1 MLHSTQKQGY
11 TVLANPTCK
20 QLTGLN
26 SFLKQAGR
34 WSRETYDNQNLA
46 IELSSPIT
54 SKHQP
59 HIPHLHR
66 ATMECYANGGLWAGV
81 RCPLCQGLSLTR
93 MVWAPPSSCT
103 FCWWVLPKKHRKDPI
118 GSWKLYIWKLYILT
132 FASCAFKSWI
142 TLVSCTFGNWV
153 TLGSCTFGSWITFES
168 CTFGSWTT
176 FGNWITFG
184 SCTFGIWKLCISH
197 LVAVAGGNLFPV
209 LTVESLLVW
218 KVHDIHSHCQT
229 REHRTT
235 PT

>member
-1 MLHSTQKQGY
+1 MLPVHCYCCLLWLRLWLRLKLKLRLKLWLMLMLHSTQKQGY

-93 MVWAPPSSCT
+93 MV
-103 FCWWVLPKKHRKDPI
+103 
-118 GSWKLYIWKLYILT
+118 
-132 FASCAFKSWI
+132 
-142 TLVSCTFGNWV
+142 
-153 TLGSCTFGSWITFES
+153 
-168 CTFGSWTT
+168 
-176 FGNWITFG
+176 
-184 SCTFGIWKLCISH
+184 
-197 LVAVAGGNLFPV
+197 
-209 LTVESLLVW
+209 
-218 KVHDIHSHCQT
+218 
-229 REHRTT
+229 
-235 PT
+235 